1 MKPEADPR
9 CITCEGPVDPA
20 HVICD
25 RCVEGYLASTKGRRA
40 AGRRDYRNALA
51 REFLDRVQEERVG
64 P

>member
-40 AGRRDYRNALA
+40 AGRRDRRNAEA
-51 REFLDRVQEERVG
+51 RDFLRSVEWTDTA